1 MIYYLIENVIQQE
14 EIFMSNEKEMNPE
27 TNYEE
32 MFENNPGV
40 LDSLLNSFDE
50 DSKKE
55 FYIQT
60 LLRVEDAA
68 GNKILAD
75 KEDVLR
81 KLSVAD
87 LEDLL
92 K

>member
-1 MIYYLIENVIQQE
+1 
-14 EIFMSNEKEMNPE
+14 MSNEKEFKAGE
-27 TNYEE
+27 EQTTNYEE
-32 MFENNPGV
+32 MFEKNPGA
-40 LDSLLNSFDE
+40 LDFLLNSFDE
-50 DSKKE
+50 NTKRE

-60 LLRVEDAA
+60 LLRMEDAA
-68 GNKILAD
+68 GNRILAD

-81 KLSVAD
+81 KLSLAD

>member
-1 MIYYLIENVIQQE
+1 
-14 EIFMSNEKEMNPE
+14 MSIEKENQG

-32 MFENNPGV
+32 MFEKNPGA
-40 LDSLLNSFDE
+40 LDLLLNSFDE
-50 DSKKE
+50 NTKRE

-60 LLRVEDAA
+60 LLHVEDIN

-75 KEDVLR
+75 REEDLR
-81 KLSVAD
+81 KLSLAD

>member
-1 MIYYLIENVIQQE
+1 
-14 EIFMSNEKEMNPE
+14 MSNEKENQG

-32 MFENNPGV
+32 MFEKNPGA
-40 LDSLLNSFDE
+40 LDLLLNSFDE
-50 DSKKE
+50 NTKRE

-60 LLRVEDAA
+60 LLHVEDIN

-75 KEDVLR
+75 REEDLR
-81 KLSVAD
+81 KLSLAD

>member
-1 MIYYLIENVIQQE
+1 
-14 EIFMSNEKEMNPE
+14 MSNEKEMNPE
-27 TNYEE
+27 TNFEE
-32 MFENNPGV
+32 MFENNPGA
-40 LDSLLNSFDE
+40 LDFLLNSFDE
-50 DSKKE
+50 DTKKE

-60 LLRVEDAA
+60 LLRVEDAE

-75 KEDVLR
+75 KEDTLR
-81 KLSVAD
+81 KLSLED

>member
-1 MIYYLIENVIQQE
+1 
-14 EIFMSNEKEMNPE
+14 MSNEKEMNPGE
-27 TNYEE
+27 NYEE
-32 MFENNPGV
+32 MFENNPDA
-40 LDSLLNSFDE
+40 LDFLLNSFDE
-50 DSKKE
+50 NTKKE

-60 LLRVEDAA
+60 LLRVEDAT

-75 KEDVLR
+75 KEETLR
-81 KLSVAD
+81 NLSLAD

>member
-1 MIYYLIENVIQQE
+1 
-14 EIFMSNEKEMNPE
+14 MSNEKEMNPGE
-27 TNYEE
+27 NYEA
-32 MFENNPGV
+32 MFENNPDA
-40 LDSLLNSFDE
+40 LDFLLNSFDE
-50 DSKKE
+50 NTKKE

-75 KEDVLR
+75 KEETLR
-81 KLSVAD
+81 NLSLAD

>member
-1 MIYYLIENVIQQE
+1 MIYFSNENVIQQE
-14 EIFMSNEKEMNPE
+14 EIVMSNEKEMNPGE
-27 TNYEE
+27 NYEE
-32 MFENNPGV
+32 MFENNPDA
-40 LDSLLNSFDE
+40 LDFLLNSFDE
-50 DSKKE
+50 NTKKE

-75 KEDVLR
+75 KEETLR
-81 KLSVAD
+81 NLSLAD

>member
-1 MIYYLIENVIQQE
+1 
-14 EIFMSNEKEMNPE
+14 MSNEKENQG
-27 TNYEE
+27 TNFEE
-32 MFENNPGV
+32 MFEKNPGA
-40 LDSLLNSFDE
+40 LDFLLNSFDE
-50 DSKKE
+50 NTKRE

-60 LLRVEDAA
+60 LLRVEDIN

-75 KEDVLR
+75 REEDLR
-81 KLSVAD
+81 KLSLAD